1 MDTHTEKF
9 KIRLGLFIA
18 GGLALFVLA
27 VFLIGRQKNLFN
39 PVFELNTTFKNVSGL
54 QVGNNIR
61 FSGINVGTVDNI
73 TIVNDSTI
81 KVEMLIRQN
90 VKQFIKSDSKV
101 QIGAE
106 GFIGDKLLVLTQGG
120 FNSPLAKKGQHLES
134 TEPIETAEIIAQ
146 LAVTSGNVNIISRE
160 LAETMTKINSGKG
173 TLGTLINNES
183 IAKNVIRAT
192 EDASLAMFNI
202 RGSSKEIQATS
213 VNANRISQQLAQII
227 ANINQGKGTLGKLI
241 QDTVIARDFSQTI
254 SNIKKSAAG
263 LDENMQ
269 AVKQNFLLKGFF
281 NKKARAAEKELKE
294 NAKEIKQNLRQLN
307 KEKREVKKEI
317 KDSLKKELKD
327 NEVKGNGAVP
337 H

>member
-18 GGLALFVLA
+18 GGFALFILA

-73 TIVNDSTI
+73 TILNDSTV
-81 KVEMLIRQN
+81 KVDMIIRQN

-101 QIGAE
+101 QIGSE
-106 GFIGDKLLVLTQGG
+106 GFIGDKLLVLTQG
-120 FNSPLAKKGQHLES
+120 SIDAPLAKIGQHLVS
-134 TEPIETAEIIAQ
+134 SEPIETSEIIAK
-146 LAVTSGNVNIISRE
+146 LAVTAGNVNIISRE

-183 IAKNVIRAT
+183 IAENVIHAT
-192 EDASLAMFNI
+192 EDVSQAMVNI
-202 RGSSKEIQATS
+202 KGSSKEIQATS
-213 VNANRISQQLAQII
+213 VNAKRISEHLAQII

-241 QDTVIARDFSQTI
+241 QDTVIASDFSQTI
-254 SNIKKSAAG
+254 TNIKKSAAG

-307 KEKREVKKEI
+307 KEKREVKKEL

-327 NEVKGNGAVP
+327 NEVK
-337 H
+337 